1 MCLKLKKTM
10 MYVVGFLKLFSNK
23 KKIEN
28 DYIVVYCNTKKY
40 CKISQYVFSVAI
52 PSTTV

>member
-1 MCLKLKKTM
+1 MCLKLKKKHD
-10 MYVVGFLKLFSNK
+10 VCCWFFEIIKIK
-23 KKIEN
+23 KRIEN